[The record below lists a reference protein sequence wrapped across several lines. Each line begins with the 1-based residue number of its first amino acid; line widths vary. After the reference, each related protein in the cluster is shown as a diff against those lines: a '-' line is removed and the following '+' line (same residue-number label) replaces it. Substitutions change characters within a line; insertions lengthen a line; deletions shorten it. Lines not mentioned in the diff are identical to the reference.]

1 MNNTEYVVYL
11 DVFFLINFIMDY
23 IIISITC
30 GIRRKKVNYIRK
42 ILSAVFGALYSIVVI
57 KPLFYHLNNTMFL
70 NVIVAAIM
78 VIIAFGFIDISTY
91 LKNVL
96 LLFGVSFMMAGAVNY
111 LYYSTI
117 AGKYMRSVISG
128 TSNKVVNAR
137 RFIMVSFLAYILLN
151 LIVRIISMI
160 KRDNRLYYDVK
171 ITYRGKS
178 VIAKALLDTGNSLV
192 EPITGEKVHLA
203 EYDILKPLMEGDEK
217 IKENFHVIPFHSVGE
232 ENGIMYGIKIDEMV
246 ILVEGEPEFVY
257 NPIIGIYK
265 GKMSAR
271 GKYSVIL
278 NRDVFEEKQTR

>member
-23 IIISITC
+23 IIVTITSW
-30 GIRRKKVNYIRK
+30 IRRKKVNYIRRV
-42 ILSAVFGALYSIVVI
+42 LSAVFGALYSIVII
-57 KPLFYHLNNTMFL
+57 KPLFYHLTNTMFL
-70 NVIVAAIM
+70 NVLVAAVM

-96 LLFGVSFMMAGAVNY
+96 LLFGVSFMMSGAINY

-117 AGKYMRSVISG
+117 IGKYVRSVISG

-137 RFIMVSFLAYILLN
+137 RFIIASFLAYVLLN
-151 LIVRIISMI
+151 LIVRIISVI
-160 KRDNRLYYDVK
+160 KRDNGLYYDVK

-192 EPITGEKVHLA
+192 EPITGKKVHLA
-203 EYDILKPLMEGDEK
+203 EYNILKPLVEGDEK
-217 IKENFHVIPFHSVGE
+217 VKENFYAIPFHSVGK
-232 ENGIMYGIKIDEMV
+232 ENGILYGIKVDEMV
-246 ILVEGEPEFVY
+246 ILVEGEPEFIY

-265 GKMSAR
+265 GNMSAR
-271 GKYSVIL
+271 RKYSVIL
-278 NRDVFEEKQTR
+278 NSDVFEEK